1 MKGLSLDRAAESNLQ
16 TARFPLEEEAGM
28 IRGTIALLALV
39 VVAGCGADGAPER
52 PASELPGLVIS
63 GTAKLGVKYC
73 GDKPC

>member
-1 MKGLSLDRAAESNLQ
+1 
-16 TARFPLEEEAGM
+16 M